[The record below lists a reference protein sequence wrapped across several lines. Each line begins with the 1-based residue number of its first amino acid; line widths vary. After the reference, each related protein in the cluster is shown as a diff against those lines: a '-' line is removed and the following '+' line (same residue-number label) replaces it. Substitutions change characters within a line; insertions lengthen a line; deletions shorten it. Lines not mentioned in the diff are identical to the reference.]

1 VIAPVDDEE
10 VRKGMPS
17 PAEQLRELKRGIV
30 DLQVEADLV
39 ARLGEGRPLRVK
51 AGFDPTAPDLHLG
64 HTVLMQLMRRFQKL
78 GHQVIFLIGDYTA
91 LIGDPSGRN
100 ATRPPLSSEEI
111 DRNARTYLD
120 QVFKLLDRDR
130 TEVRRN
136 SEWLGKL
143 TFADTLKLC
152 GRYTVA
158 RTLEREDFRK
168 RLAAGAP
175 ISMHEILYPL
185 MQAYDSVALG
195 CDVEL
200 GGQDQLFNLMVGR
213 DIMPSYG
220 QKPQIVM
227 TVPLLVGTDGA
238 QKMSKSY
245 GNYIGVSEPPDEIFG
260 KTMSISDETMWKYYE
275 LLSDRTADEIGTLR
289 AGHPKAAKEALAH
302 EMVAR
307 YHGQP
312 AADAAQEAFRSRF
325 TNREVRTEDLPEY
338 TVAAGSDQ
346 RIKLVDAIALAN
358 MAQSKGDARRLIGQ
372 NAVEVDG
379 TRVTDPQATLDS
391 GKTYVVKVGKLKL
404 GRVTVK

>member
-1 VIAPVDDEE
+1 MLPA
-10 VRKGMPS
+10 
-17 PAEQLRELKRGIV
+17 AEQLKELKRGLV

-64 HTVLMQLMRRFQKL
+64 HTVLMHLMRRFQKL

-100 ATRPPLSSEEI
+100 ATRPPLSQEEI
-111 DRNARTYLD
+111 DRNAETYLA
-120 QVFKLLDRDR
+120 QVFKLLDREK
-130 TEVRRN
+130 TEIRRN
-136 SEWLGKL
+136 SEWLSKF

-152 GRYTVA
+152 SRYTVA
-158 RTLEREDFRK
+158 RTLERDDFRK
-168 RLAAGAP
+168 RLAGGVP

-185 MQAYDSVALG
+185 MQGYDSVALQ

-213 DIMPSYG
+213 DIMPWYG
-220 QKPQIVM
+220 LKPQIVM
-227 TVPLLVGTDGA
+227 TVPLLVGTDGV

-275 LLSDRTADEIGTLR
+275 LLSDRTADEIAELR
-289 AGHPKAAKEALAH
+289 RGHPKAAKEALAH

-307 YHGQP
+307 YHGAP
-312 AADAAQEAFRSRF
+312 AADAAQEAFRARF
-325 TNREVRTEDLPEY
+325 SAHEVRPEDLPAY
-338 TVAAGSDQ
+338 TVTAGSDK
-346 RIKLVDAIALAN
+346 RIKLVDTIAQTG
-358 MAQSKGDARRLIGQ
+358 MAQSKGEARRLIGQ
-372 NAVEVDG
+372 NAVEIDG
-379 TRVTDPQATLDS
+379 TRVTDPQASLDA
-391 GKTYVVKVGKLKL
+391 GNTYVIRVGKRQLA
-404 GRVTVK
+404 RVTVQ

>member
-1 VIAPVDDEE
+1 MLPA
-10 VRKGMPS
+10 
-17 PAEQLRELKRGIV
+17 AEQLKELKRGIV

-39 ARLGEGRPLRVK
+39 ARLGEGRPLRIK

-64 HTVLMQLMRRFQKL
+64 HTVLMHLMRRFQKL

-111 DRNARTYLD
+111 AKNAETYLD
-120 QVFKLLDRDR
+120 QVFKILDREK

-152 GRYTVA
+152 GKYTVA
-158 RTLEREDFRK
+158 RTLERDDFRK
-168 RLAAGAP
+168 RLSTSVP
-175 ISMHEILYPL
+175 IQMDEILYPL
-185 MQAYDSVALG
+185 MQAYDSVCLK
-195 CDVEL
+195 CDIEL

-213 DIMPSYG
+213 DIMPAYG
-220 QKPQIVM
+220 LKPQIVM
-227 TVPLLVGTDGA
+227 TVPLLVGTDGV

-245 GNYIGVSEPPDEIFG
+245 GNYIGVSEPLDEIFG

-307 YHGQP
+307 YHGKA
-312 AADAAQEAFRSRF
+312 AADAAQERFRDKF
-325 TNREVRTEDLPEY
+325 THHEVKVEDLPEY

-346 RIKLVDAIALAN
+346 RIKLVDAIAAAG
-358 MAQSKGDARRLIGQ
+358 MAQSKGEARRLIGQ

-379 TRVTDPQATLDS
+379 TRVTDPQAALDA

-404 GRVTVK
+404 ARVTVK

>member
-1 VIAPVDDEE
+1 MLPA
-10 VRKGMPS
+10 
-17 PAEQLRELKRGIV
+17 AEQLKEFKRGIV

-39 ARLGEGRPLRVK
+39 ARLGEGRPLRIK

-64 HTVLMQLMRRFQKL
+64 HTVLMHLMRRFQKL

-100 ATRPPLSSEEI
+100 ATRPPLTQEEI
-111 DRNARTYLD
+111 EKNAKTYLD
-120 QVFKLLDRDR
+120 QVFKILDREK

-168 RLAAGAP
+168 RLQAGVP
-175 ISMHEILYPL
+175 IQMHEILYPL
-185 MQAYDSVALG
+185 MQAYDSVCLR

-220 QKPQIVM
+220 EKAQIVM

-275 LLSDRTADEIGTLR
+275 LLSDRTADEIAALK
-289 AGHPKAAKEALAH
+289 AGHPKEAKEALAH
-302 EMVAR
+302 ELVAR
-307 YHGQP
+307 YHGP
-312 AADAAQEAFRSRF
+312 AAAGAAQEAFRARF
-325 TNREVRTEDLPEY
+325 SAREVRVEDLPVY
-338 TVAAGSDQ
+338 TIAGGADG
-346 RIKLVDAIALAN
+346 RIKLVDAIAGAG
-358 MAQSKGDARRLIGQ
+358 MAQSKGEARRLISQ

-379 TRVTDPQATLDS
+379 ARVTDVLAALDG
-391 GKTYVVKVGKLKL
+391 GKTYVIKVGKLKL
-404 GRVTVK
+404 ARVTVQ

>member
-1 VIAPVDDEE
+1 MLPA
-10 VRKGMPS
+10 
-17 PAEQLRELKRGIV
+17 AEQLKELKRGIV

-39 ARLGEGRPLRVK
+39 TRLGEGRPLRIK

-64 HTVLMQLMRRFQKL
+64 HTVLMHLMRRFQKL
-78 GHQVIFLIGDYTA
+78 GHQVIFLVGDYTA

-100 ATRPPLSSEEI
+100 AARPPLSQEEI
-111 DRNARTYLD
+111 NRNAETYLE
-120 QVFKLLDRDR
+120 QVFKILDRDK

-152 GRYTVA
+152 AKYTVA
-158 RTLEREDFRK
+158 RTLERDDFRK
-168 RLAAGAP
+168 RLGAGTP
-175 ISMHEILYPL
+175 IFMHEILYPL
-185 MQAYDSVALG
+185 MQGYDSVALQ

-213 DIMPSYG
+213 DLMPNYG
-220 QKPQIVM
+220 LKPQIVM

-275 LLSDRTADEIGTLR
+275 LLSDRTADEIGALK
-289 AGHPKAAKEALAH
+289 AGHPKAAKEALAQ

-307 YHGQP
+307 YHGQA
-312 AADAAQEAFRSRF
+312 AADAAQEAFRARF
-325 TNREVRTEDLPEY
+325 SAREVRSEDLPEY

-346 RIKLVDAIALAN
+346 RIKLVDAIAAAG
-358 MAQSKGDARRLIGQ
+358 MAQSKGEARRLIGQ

-379 TRVTDPQATLDS
+379 TRVTDPQAALDA

-404 GRVTVK
+404 ARVTVK